1 MSLTLHRAGLVLC
14 FLGGLWI
21 TVLAWRRG
29 ILWGLGCLFIPVIQL
44 IYAALNRRETKSAFF
59 SSWPVLLCLFFCCN
73 LELPSVGGDSID
85 KRPPQK
91 LCRQGWEESAETG

>member
-1 MSLTLHRAGLVLC
+1 MSLTLHWAGLVLC

-21 TVLAWRRG
+21 TVLAWQRG

-73 LELPSVGGDSID
+73 FRVAERWRRLQ
-85 KRPPQK
+85 RQAAATK